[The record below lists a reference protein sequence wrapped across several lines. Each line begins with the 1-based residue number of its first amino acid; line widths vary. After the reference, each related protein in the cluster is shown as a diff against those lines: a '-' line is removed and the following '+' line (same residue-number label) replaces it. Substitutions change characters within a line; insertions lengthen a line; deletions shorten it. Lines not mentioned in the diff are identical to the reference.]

1 MFYLTYTHYNVIN
14 LKSVVNYYPH
24 LVTTSGR
31 YCFCPDR
38 CGFVYLLFCLSSEI
52 IICSGTCHKRSDLFQ
67 VKNKMFLDGS
77 SVAPPCFLTLKG
89 QRFRSDMKMSKAFL
103 GVALPLVVQFA
114 SGTGQSVPNQSL
126 YCPATFW
133 LRWHQRTTA
142 RMQRCRNRFS
152 TITLPLW
159 SDLLQVQIAV
169 F

>member
-1 MFYLTYTHYNVIN
+1 MSQCRWRVRGRCYWWRQVSHLLIMFYLTYTHCNVIN

-89 QRFRSDMKMSKAFL
+89 QRFRSE
-103 GVALPLVVQFA
+103 
-114 SGTGQSVPNQSL
+114 T
-126 YCPATFW
+126 
-133 LRWHQRTTA
+133 
-142 RMQRCRNRFS
+142 
-152 TITLPLW
+152 
-159 SDLLQVQIAV
+159 
-169 F
+169 